1 MAIVSKLD
9 SSGNFSISNTGILD
23 EVTIPANS
31 YSVSFNGTSQYLI
44 APSNAAFAFPGD
56 FTFEGWFY
64 KLTAWTNTMDLVQG
78 NGTGGISFY
87 SAASTLRSGPN
98 NISSYSLGSS
108 TGIPTNAWVHI
119 AFVRKS
125 NSARIYVNG
134 VPLAAAVSDTNS
146 YSQTALYIG
155 GGVDGYFDGY
165 MSNVRVVKGTA
176 IYDPTLSSFTPPTT
190 PLTAIAGTSLLTCQ
204 NATIVDNSTNALTI
218 TNNGTATT
226 TNTTIPTF
234 ARSSLGSDG
243 TLKVFGSF
251 DEVTLNPISAG
262 LAIKQYLNGDYFIAG
277 IFDEIT
283 GIIISNYSIYFNSSS
298 YLLFSGNA
306 TTVIGTSSFTIE
318 GWYYF
323 TALPTGSQ
331 GDFSENCV
339 LDGAYGQP
347 GFNFSS
353 TGVYF
358 FPAAL
363 SVILNITY
371 AFTTSTWY
379 HVAWVRNGTT
389 LTCYINGTATG
400 STATTSYSFGQFNDA
415 SIGRNR
421 YGDFQYFNG
430 YISNLRITKSAVY
443 TGNFNVPNSP
453 LGTTQSTATNIAAI
467 SDPNSVILLT
477 AKSATIIDSS
487 PLATTITTGAGTP
500 TVSSTIKPF

>member
-1 MAIVSKLD
+1 MATVSRLYSNGTFLID
-9 SSGNFSISNTGILD
+9 NTGIFD
-23 EVTIPANS
+23 EVTGLVGSNSKQYSNGQLSIAN
-31 YSVSFNGTSQYLI
+31 
-44 APSNAAFAFPGD
+44 
-56 FTFEGWFY
+56 
-64 KLTAWTNTMDLVQG
+64 
-78 NGTGGISFY
+78 
-87 SAASTLRSGPN
+87 
-98 NISSYSLGSS
+98 
-108 TGIPTNAWVHI
+108 TGI
-119 AFVRKS
+119 
-125 NSARIYVNG
+125 
-134 VPLAAAVSDTNS
+134 
-146 YSQTALYIG
+146 
-155 GGVDGYFDGY
+155 
-165 MSNVRVVKGTA
+165 
-176 IYDPTLSSFTPPTT
+176 
-190 PLTAIAGTSLLTCQ
+190 
-204 NATIVDNSTNALTI
+204 
-218 TNNGTATT
+218 
-226 TNTTIPTF
+226 
-234 ARSSLGSDG
+234 
-243 TLKVFGSF
+243 F

-262 LAIKQYLNGDYFIAG
+262 LARKQYLNGNYFIAG
-277 IFDEIT
+277 IFDEVT
-283 GIIISNYSIYFNSSS
+283 GVSTYSIYFNSSS

-323 TALPTGSQ
+323 TALPTG
-331 GDFSENCV
+331 DLSENCV

-347 GFNFSS
+347 GFNFST

-358 FPAAL
+358 FPA
-363 SVILNITY
+363 SVSIILNITY

-453 LGTTQSTATNIAAI
+453 LETTQVSGTNIAAI